1 MTQSS
6 TTAVRAATRALIIDD
21 EPRIRNSLRICLEGA
36 DYDVTDVGTAQDALA
51 TAKERPFDLAFL
63 DLRLGTASG
72 LDLLPELLEQQ
83 PHLKVIVITAYAS
96 IESAVEAMRRG
107 ATDYLPK
114 PFEPA
119 QVRMAAQKAAERR
132 TLERRVEVLEEQ
144 AQEAGPPTLFESQNA
159 SMQAVVKTARQAAES
174 EATVLLRG
182 GNGTG
187 KGVLARAI
195 HRWSPRADRPF
206 VTVHCPS
213 LSGELLESELF
224 GHAKGAFTGAVETNP
239 GRVAQAEGG
248 TLFLDEVG
256 DLPVKLQPKL
266 LRFIQEKAY
275 ERVGDPNTRHAD
287 VRILAASNQDLEA
300 AVEAGQFREDLLYRL
315 NVIECTVPPLRE
327 RPEDIIPMAEHFA
340 RRFAA
345 KYNRPVDGLTSEAQR
360 ALRRHRWPGNV
371 RELRN
376 AIERVIIL
384 GSTSQITAAQLPFEE
399 DQERRAA
406 PEVGQFVSLEDVER
420 AHIHRVMG
428 ATDSLDEA
436 ADVLGIDPATLWRKR
451 KKYDL

>member
-1 MTQSS
+1 MNDEL
-6 TTAVRAATRALIIDD
+6 TADSAARVLIVDD
-21 EPRIRNSLRICLEGA
+21 EPRIRNSLTICLEGEG
-36 DYDVTDVGTAQDALA
+36 YDVAEASSAPDALA
-51 TAKERPFDLAFL
+51 EVRRRPFDLAFL
-63 DLRLGTASG
+63 DLRLGAASG
-72 LDLLPELLEQQ
+72 LDLLPDLLEEQ
-83 PHLKVIVITAYAS
+83 PGLKVIVITAYAS

-119 QVRMAAQKAAERR
+119 QVRMAAKKAAERR
-132 TLERRVEVLEEQ
+132 ALERKVDLLEGETR
-144 AQEAGPPTLFESQNA
+144 EARPETLFESQNP
-159 SMQAVVKTARQAAES
+159 SMQSVVQTARQAAES
-174 EATVLLRG
+174 EATILLRG
-182 GNGTG
+182 ESGTG
-187 KGVLARAI
+187 KGVLAHAI

-287 VRILAASNQDLEA
+287 VRILAASNQDLGA
-300 AVEAGQFREDLLYRL
+300 AVEAGQFRKDLLYRL
-315 NVIECTVPPLRE
+315 NVVECTVPPLRE
-327 RPEDIIPMAEHFA
+327 RPEDIVPMAEHFA
-340 RRFAA
+340 KRFAA
-345 KYNRPVDGLTSEAQR
+345 KYNRAVDGLTPEAQK

-376 AIERVIIL
+376 TIERVIIL
-384 GSTSQITAAQLPFEE
+384 GSTSQITAVQLPFDESREREE
-399 DQERRAA
+399 A
-406 PEVGQFVSLEDVER
+406 PEVGQLVSLEDVER